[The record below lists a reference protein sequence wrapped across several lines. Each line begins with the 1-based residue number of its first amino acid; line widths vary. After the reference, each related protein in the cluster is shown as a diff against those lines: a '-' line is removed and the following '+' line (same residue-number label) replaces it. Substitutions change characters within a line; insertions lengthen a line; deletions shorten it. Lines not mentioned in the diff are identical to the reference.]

1 MKSTLAF
8 THGQLDRSEFKGLLE
23 NYGIRSKFLIAFSSK
38 DKDLWKALNELKQSD
53 PEKLFQLYD
62 NLIDSIQNQGS
73 KKEREWANNQISKLS
88 STIQAQGYEHPSQPS
103 AKQPSA
109 VDLDSKRNALE
120 AQRLNSTF
128 QNVSKAGGNFVG
140 DSLKTFYDE
149 LDRSGNAEGEKAAAQ
164 LVADINDIF
173 SKEESADKIKESLEN
188 LVSELGTRIP
198 EALDE
203 EHKKLINDMLEQIKN
218 NKDIEAKI
226 STQPVVA
233 EDASNEAAMLQKNIN
248 SLYGDISRLREAAS
262 EGFSFKT
269 HTNDLIARGGGIGM
283 QTVDASNSMKQLN
296 AILEIK
302 NKLNEIK
309 NLQSRNSRFF
319 QAY

>member
-1 MKSTLAF
+1 M
-8 THGQLDRSEFKGLLE
+8 LE
-23 NYGIRSKFLIAFSSK
+23 SYGISSK
-38 DKDLWKALNELKQSD
+38 DKDLRKALNELKQSD

-128 QNVSKAGGNFVG
+128 QNVSKAGGNFVA

-173 SKEESADKIKESLEN
+173 SKDESADKIKESLEN

-226 STQPVVA
+226 SAQPVVA

-262 EGFSFKT
+262 EGFSIKA
-269 HTNDLIARGGGIGM
+269 HTNDLISRGGGIGM
-283 QTVDASNSMKQLN
+283 ISADQSNAIKQLN
-296 AILEIK
+296 TIMAIQRQLTEIK
-302 NKLNEIK
+302 M
-309 NLQSRNSRFF
+309 LQDRQTKYF
-319 QAY
+319 QTY